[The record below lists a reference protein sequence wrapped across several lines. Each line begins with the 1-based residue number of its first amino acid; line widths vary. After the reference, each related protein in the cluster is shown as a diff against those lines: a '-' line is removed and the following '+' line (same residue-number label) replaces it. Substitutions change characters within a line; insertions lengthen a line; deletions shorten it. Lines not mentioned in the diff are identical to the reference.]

1 MMFRRDDE
9 AWKIAGSG
17 WDEPSYVISVASKM
31 VGLPPQ
37 TLRYYERTGLLD
49 PSRSPGNIR
58 LYSPREVDRI
68 RQIKT
73 LMTDMGVNLAGVEVA
88 LRLMSQIEEANEIVR
103 HLNAELD
110 CRQDRLNQ
118 SRETV
123 QAVLDP
129 EHSESSQSG
138 EGY

>member
-1 MMFRRDDE
+1 MFKRDAED
-9 AWKIAGSG
+9 WKIAGSER
-17 WDEPSYVISVASKM
+17 DEPSYVISVASKM
-31 VGLPPQ
+31 VSLPPQ

-58 LYSPREVDRI
+58 LYSPREIDRI

-88 LRLMSQIEEANEIVR
+88 LRLMSQLEEAKELVR

-110 CRQDRLNQ
+110 RRQDQ
-118 SRETV
+118 SKDTV

-129 EHSESSQSG
+129 EHSELNQSG
-138 EGY
+138 ERY